1 MDKQIRLKFASHLR
15 KLREKAGLTQEELAF
30 RADVAARHIQRLESQ
45 KNPTPAKIDTLV
57 KLAKALGVRPPKLLD
72 F

>member
-15 KLREKAGLTQEELAF
+15 KLREKAGLTQEELAG
-30 RADVAARHIQRLESQ
+30 RADVATRHIQRLES
-45 KNPTPAKIDTLV
+45 KSPAPAKIDTLV
-57 KLAKALGVRPPKLLD
+57 KLAKGLGVRPAKLLE